1 MVIIHILFI
10 PFVNNGF
17 MKSKFTFLL
26 LLLAFTTLS
35 ACSTFKPEALTYQGF
50 ETGYKNK
57 TMKYGVYTPPNWT
70 PEENLPLVLFLH
82 GGGDNHTSFEKF
94 KAHQVFDE
102 KINTGEMPRVILV
115 TPDGGFSLWEN
126 WADGKRNY
134 RDWVMRGV
142 LPDVQQQYN
151 TLSCPEHCHLLGISM
166 GGFGAMR
173 FAYFEKNAFSS
184 VSVLS
189 ASILSD
195 EQKREAKSSLFIRLL
210 FPIKKIF
217 GPNAKERNEKE
228 NVFRTWPTEPHLRN
242 TRLQLIWGDKDIPRI
257 RRANESFSQKL
268 TNENIDHESH
278 VYQGNHKWVSWKPQ
292 LSRAI
297 NFLVSKPN
305 EESLKQEKKVCYRCA
320 DLNTI
325 KVF

>member
-1 MVIIHILFI
+1 
-10 PFVNNGF
+10 
-17 MKSKFTFLL
+17 MKQNLKFLTNLL
-26 LLLAFTTLS
+26 VLVVLS
-35 ACSTFKPEALTYQGF
+35 SCSTFKPEALTYGAF

-57 TMKYGVYTPPNWT
+57 TMDYGVYTPPNWST
-70 PEENLPLVLFLH
+70 EEKLPLVLFLH
-82 GGGDNHTSFEKF
+82 GGGDNHISFEKF

-102 KINTGEMPRVILV
+102 KINSGEMPRVILV
-115 TPDGGFSLWEN
+115 TPNGGFSLWEN

-142 LPDVQQQYN
+142 LPEVQKQYN
-151 TLSCPEHCHLLGISM
+151 TLNCPEHCHLLGISM

-173 FAYFEKNAFSS
+173 FAYFEKNVFSS
-184 VSVLS
+184 VSVMS

-195 EQKREAKSSLFIRLL
+195 EQKRKAKSSIFIKLL

-228 NVFRTWPTEPHLRN
+228 NVFRTWPTESHLRN
-242 TRLQLIWGDKDIPRI
+242 TRLQLIWGDNDIPRI

-268 TNENIDHESH
+268 TDEKIQHNSH

-297 NFLVSKPN
+297 RFLVSKQKK
-305 EESLKQEKKVCYRCA
+305 ETIKEEKKVCYRCA

-325 KVF
+325 KIF